1 MAHFSLDPALVREFT
16 EDQLAP
22 ADERELVNQVAR
34 VLPFHAELPH
44 AVAADMLRVVKH
56 VGGDSA
62 LLSWLDSHPGHPRL
76 VARVFR
82 VIGVLDELTA
92 RPDVV
97 SALRSL
103 RSSDGDPPD
112 LEGVLPP
119 ATDDSTLASLSWRIE
134 RLLGDAR
141 DSEAVRLAVA
151 SVDLLRRIVPS
162 LDAELTRLREDLC
175 SADSGG

>member
-1 MAHFSLDPALVREFT
+1 MAHISLDPALVREFT
-16 EDQLAP
+16 EDRLAP
-22 ADERELVNQVAR
+22 ADEQELANQVAR
-34 VLPFHAELPH
+34 ILPFHAELPH
-44 AVAADMLRVVKH
+44 AVAADLLRVAKH
-56 VGGDSA
+56 VGGDSV
-62 LLSWLDSHPGHPRL
+62 LLSWLDSHLGRPRL

-103 RSSDGDPPD
+103 RSSEGDPPE
-112 LEGVLPP
+112 LAGVLPP
-119 ATDDSTLASLSWRIE
+119 ATDDSTLASLSWQIE

-162 LDAELTRLREDLC
+162 LDPDLVRIRESL
-175 SADSGG
+175 G